1 MAHLTPIQNRLF
13 TLTQT
18 HQADIREWFAAHT
31 AKLEQPF
38 YASVD
43 IRHSGMKIAPVD
55 TNLFPAGFNNL
66 SDDGKARAVNAIQQF
81 CSRHFPAARRILII
95 PENHTRNLN
104 YLDNLF
110 VLQSLFSQAGFE
122 TALGRID
129 LDAAAEETYLSA
141 SGWQVVCHGLSRK
154 GSLLQAGAFVP
165 DLIIVNNDF
174 TSGVPEIL
182 WGLDQPVRPCPGM
195 GWYRRRKSEHFT
207 AYQMLIRDFGARFD
221 VDPWLINSYFDQ
233 CGTVNFN
240 ERKGLECVALATE
253 KMLSRIR
260 AKYEEHGITSEPYVY
275 IKADSGTY
283 GMGIMTAHSGE
294 DVYEINK
301 KTRNKMNVIKEGV
314 QNTEVIV
321 QEGVPTLDLIEGSVA
336 EPVIYLLG
344 SEPLGGAW
352 RINEGRDEY
361 INLNAAGMR
370 FLPFDRDADDPKFAA
385 LCLISRLASV
395 AAAYEQHHAVG
406 ECAEKQSASG

>member
-1 MAHLTPIQNRLF
+1 MAHLTPIQNRLS
-13 TLTQT
+13 TLASSQK
-18 HQADIREWFAAHT
+18 ADIEAWFAEHA

-43 IRHSGMKIAPVD
+43 LRHSGMKIAPVD

-66 SDDGKARAVNAIQQF
+66 SPDGKSRAVKSIGCF
-81 CSRHFPAARRILII
+81 CGQYFPDARNILII

-104 YLDNLF
+104 YLDNLY
-110 VLQSLFSQAGFE
+110 VLQTLFQEAGFA
-122 TALGRID
+122 TVLGRID
-129 LDAAAEETYLSA
+129 LPLEAKETYTSA
-141 SGWQVVCHGLSRK
+141 SGWPVVCRGLGRNGK
-154 GSLLQAGAFVP
+154 EVHAGAFKP

-182 WGLDQPVRPCPGM
+182 WGLAQPVRPCPGM
-195 GWYRRRKSEHFT
+195 GWYRRRKSEHFS
-207 AYQMLIRDFGARFD
+207 AYQTLSREFGERFAL
-221 VDPWLINSYFDQ
+221 DPWLIGSYFDQ
-233 CGTVNFN
+233 CGTVNFS

-253 KMLSRIR
+253 KMISRIK
-260 AKYEEHGITSEPYVY
+260 AKYEEHGITSSPYVY

-321 QEGVPTLDLIEGSVA
+321 QEGVPTLDLVEGSVA
-336 EPVIYLLG
+336 EPVIYLIR
-344 SEPLGGAW
+344 SNPLGGAW
-352 RINEGRDEY
+352 RINEGRDAY
-361 INLNAAGMR
+361 INLNSAGMR
-370 FLPFDRDADDPKFAA
+370 FLPFDRNTDDPRFVAA
-385 LCLISRLASV
+385 CLVSRLASL
-395 AAAYEQHHAVG
+395 AAAYEQHHAIG
-406 ECAEKQSASG
+406 DCAEKHSASG